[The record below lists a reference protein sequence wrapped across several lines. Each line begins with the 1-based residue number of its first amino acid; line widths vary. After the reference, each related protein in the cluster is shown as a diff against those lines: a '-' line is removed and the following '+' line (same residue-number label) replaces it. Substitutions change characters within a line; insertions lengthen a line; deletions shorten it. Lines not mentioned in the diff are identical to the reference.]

1 MKALQPLKEEIVKE
15 IVSDFDLVSS
25 ELSKS
30 KEFKKFTQE
39 EVKEKLLITIF
50 IESRKQFYF
59 QLPKP
64 NEGKCWDLSKQKIDK
79 ILIAGRVDKA

>member
-1 MKALQPLKEEIVKE
+1 MKALNPLKEEIVKE

-59 QLPKP
+59 QLPKL
-64 NEGKCWDLSKQKIDK
+64 NEPQIQLPRKSWVEKYSLE
-79 ILIAGRVDKA
+79 KAK